1 MDVRY
6 TQAMDRPE
14 TLLVSHAVV
23 THVLTM
29 RHAMDAVTQVMT
41 AHGLSDVIAPNL
53 LHADTPKGEFHIKTG
68 GMMTGET
75 TGVFG
80 LKANGGFFQNHAL
93 GLPNILGVIVLA
105 DAETGCTLA
114 VLDSTEISRIRTGA
128 ATAVAARQLA
138 RPDSR
143 TLAVVG
149 TGVQAKTQIEALC
162 QVLPIEHVRLVGRD
176 VHRTKHR
183 ASVIETQVG
192 VAVEA
197 VGDIGAA
204 TRHSDVVVTCT
215 PARAP
220 LVGIEDITPGTFIA
234 AVGADSPGKQELD
247 ARLTA
252 RCTAVADVLH
262 QCVHVGELQHPI
274 RAGLLTEVQVH
285 GEIGQILCGAR
296 PGRTTDEDITLYDST
311 GTALQ
316 DVAVGFAVYQEA
328 LAQQLGVSIQLGA

>member
-1 MDVRY
+1 MSFFGGCALYPSHGPTRNI
-6 TQAMDRPE
+6 
-14 TLLVSHAVV
+14 LVSPVV
-23 THVLTM
+23 TRLNDAP
-29 RHAMDAVTQVMT
+29 RHGCGHPVMT

-53 LHADTPKGEFHIKTG
+53 LHTDTPKGEFHIKTG

-80 LKANGGFFQNHAL
+80 LKANGGFQNHAL

-114 VLDSTEISRIRTGA
+114 VLDSTEISRIHTGA

-138 RPDSR
+138 E
-143 TLAVVG
+143 
-149 TGVQAKTQIEALC
+149 TGQSHPCSGGHGSQAKTQIEALC
-162 QVLPIEHVRLVGRD
+162 QVLPIERVRLVGQD

-204 TRHSDVVVTCT
+204 TRHGDVVVTCT

-220 LVGIEDITPGTFIA
+220 LLSSRTLHRAPLLQPWVQIAEQARVGCAADGTLHGCSRCA
-234 AVGADSPGKQELD
+234 ASM
-247 ARLTA
+247 RT
-252 RCTAVADVLH
+252 
-262 QCVHVGELQHPI
+262 
-274 RAGLLTEVQVH
+274 
-285 GEIGQILCGAR
+285 CG
-296 PGRTTDEDITLYDST
+296 
-311 GTALQ
+311 
-316 DVAVGFAVYQEA
+316 
-328 LAQQLGVSIQLGA
+328 